1 MEFYGRQDLLELLN
15 KRSDALS
22 KGYRQNMAIIGAEL
36 IGKTSL
42 LKHWLSQYCDT
53 RIVTVYIE
61 IRHEEANSFGERFVG
76 NLFFSFL
83 KNSHNGLKD
92 DIVFLLE
99 RCAKY
104 IPKTTAFARKIL
116 SERYARRTDVV
127 FAKLLEL

>member
-1 MEFYGRQDLLELLN
+1 MNFLGGGIF
-15 KRSDALS
+15 A
-22 KGYRQNMAIIGAEL
+22 
-36 IGKTSL
+36 
-42 LKHWLSQYCDT
+42 
-53 RIVTVYIE
+53 
-61 IRHEEANSFGERFVG
+61 G

-116 SERYARRTDVV
+116 SERYARRTEAV
-127 FAKLLEL
+127 FAKLLELIEQFNVESGKYCVLILDEFHLLAQMPPKDIYASWRKHIMLNKNTMYILLSSKKELAGYTLYFY

>member
-61 IRHEEANSFGERFVG
+61 IRHEEIGRAHV
-76 NLFFSFL
+76 
-83 KNSHNGLKD
+83 
-92 DIVFLLE
+92 
-99 RCAKY
+99 
-104 IPKTTAFARKIL
+104 
-116 SERYARRTDVV
+116 
-127 FAKLLEL
+127 